1 MNQTLSPSASPGR
14 ESTASTRRP
23 QRVALVASSWHR
35 DVVDQARDA
44 MQAEFASPAVPPTTV
59 DGFDVPG
66 AFENPLRFAAER
78 LGR

>member
-44 MQAEFASPAVPPTTV
+44 ISATRCGRRAEAVDSRPR
-59 DGFDVPG
+59 DWGG
-66 AFENPLRFAAER
+66 ER
-78 LGR
+78 I